1 MDSMSTMAD
10 YSVPSGEASRFL
22 LLKLIGV
29 QLTEPVI
36 LFFLAGV
43 ILAVLNFAKVKF
55 RSPFLLV
62 LFWFFLPVTA
72 MLITQ
77 SSLYDNFRQLFF
89 VLPPL
94 FIMGGLVLD
103 GLFNYFNRNWLNGV
117 LIAVLAL
124 PGIYACLQLHPY
136 EYIYYNSLVGGVKGA
151 FRHYELD
158 YWATSYKEAA
168 KYLNEVAQ
176 VDASI
181 GVVGTDLI
189 FKPYARPDLHVHYF
203 NGVDG
208 GEGFDYVVISSR
220 ANNDLAICPDAKVVK
235 TIERDGAVLTV
246 IKQISPSGDECILQ
260 P

>member
-1 MDSMSTMAD
+1 MSTMAD
-10 YSVPSGEASRFL
+10 YSVPSAETSRFL

-36 LFFLAGV
+36 LLFLAGV
-43 ILAVLNFAKVKF
+43 ILAVLNFTKVKF
-55 RSPFLLV
+55 RSPFILV

-72 MLITQ
+72 MLVTQ

-94 FIMGGLVLD
+94 FIMGGLALD
-103 GLFNYFNRNWLNGV
+103 GLFDYFNRNWLNGV

-168 KYLNEVAQ
+168 EYLNKEALPNAV
-176 VDASI
+176 I
-181 GVVGTDLI
+181 GVVGTDQI
-189 FKPYARPDLHVHYF
+189 FKPYARPDLKVNYF
-203 NGVDG
+203 NGVDV
-208 GEGFDYVVISSR
+208 GEGFDYVVVASR
-220 ANNDLAICPDAKVVK
+220 ANNDLAVCPNAKVIK
-235 TIERDGAVLTV
+235 TIARDGAVLAA
-246 IKQISPSGDECILQ
+246 IKQVSSPEDCVLS